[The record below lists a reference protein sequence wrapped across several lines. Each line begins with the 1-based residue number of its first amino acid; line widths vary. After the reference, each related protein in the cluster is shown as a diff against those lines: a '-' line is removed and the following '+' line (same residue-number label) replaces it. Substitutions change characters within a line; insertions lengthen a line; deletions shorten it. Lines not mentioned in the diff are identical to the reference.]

1 MAFHFD
7 DYGLMPTIRPARVWV
22 LFLGRGQ
29 LHPRGISDSIH
40 TYNVVMRTSNS
51 EREAIPSANT
61 RIHFAGNNTTDA
73 PARTLSTVV
82 GIVSHCRKQGVI
94 RNPARGPWYV
104 VIIGAK
110 R

>member
-7 DYGLMPTIRPARVWV
+7 DYGLMPTIRPARVWA

-73 PARTLSTVV
+73 PAMDVV
-82 GIVSHCRKQGVI
+82 NRCWYSKSLQETR
-94 RNPARGPWYV
+94 RNKEPGPGSVVRGYH
-104 VIIGAK
+104 
-110 R
+110 RC